1 MESTKSNFIVCTVAV
16 DVLFVF
22 FARLCCAGQC
32 IDAAGSEGQ
41 GRASLAVYRSFNSK
55 EGTNKT
61 NYLSFL

>member
-1 MESTKSNFIVCTVAV
+1 MFC
-16 DVLFVF
+16 LCF